1 MASMQE
7 KNDEISFSEIN
18 NSSSTRVGNENE
30 STRTTTTTTAT
41 KKDALNGGEDNEAMQ
56 TNDEI
61 QLFDKKNLSAH
72 LNEIESRSEDI
83 KRASSFNSQP
93 PDYPAAAAS
102 KSTPPNENDLK
113 RETKQLQDDMD
124 SDNLDEIKEISLA
137 DAAKRRFSEQDSR
150 RRSLRENLL
159 DKKKSNSISE
169 SKEL

>member
-18 NSSSTRVGNENE
+18 NSTSTRVGHENE

-41 KKDALNGGEDNEAMQ
+41 KKDALSGGEDNEAMQ

-61 QLFDKKNLSAH
+61 QLFDKKSLSAH

-83 KRASSFNSQP
+83 KRASSFISQP

-102 KSTPPNENDLK
+102 KSTPPNENDSKL
-113 RETKQLQDDMD
+113 ETKQLQDDMD

-137 DAAKRRFSEQDSR
+137 DVAKRRFSEQDQ

>member
-18 NSSSTRVGNENE
+18 NSTNTRVGHENE
-30 STRTTTTTTAT
+30 STRTTKTTTAT
-41 KKDALNGGEDNEAMQ
+41 KKDASSGGEDNEAMQ

-61 QLFDKKNLSAH
+61 QLFDKKSLSAH

-83 KRASSFNSQP
+83 KRASSFISQP

-102 KSTPPNENDLK
+102 KSTPPNESDSK
-113 RETKQLQDDMD
+113 RETKQLQDDID